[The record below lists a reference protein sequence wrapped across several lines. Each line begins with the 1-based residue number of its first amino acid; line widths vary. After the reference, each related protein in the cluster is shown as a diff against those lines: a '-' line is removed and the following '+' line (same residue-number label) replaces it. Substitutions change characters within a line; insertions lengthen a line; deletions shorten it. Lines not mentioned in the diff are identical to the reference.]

1 MDARIKRNKNVYKAL
16 TPMPDIAEAQWIVAM
31 IMKENKG
38 KNNTIH
44 QLRKDE
50 VIF

>member
-1 MDARIKRNKNVYKAL
+1 MDARTKRDKNACKVL
-16 TPMPDIAEAQWIVAM
+16 TPMPDIAEAQRIVAM
-31 IMKENKG
+31 IMKENEG

-44 QLRKDE
+44 QLWKDE